1 MPLKKIEPKYYDA
14 FRELLEEYSGIV
26 LGANK
31 QYLVTSRLTKLMTEN
46 SFADL
51 GVLVDK
57 LKAAGSNELRG
68 RVIDLMTTNETQ
80 WFRDDYPFS
89 VLSSVIYPGFVQE
102 KKQHVKIWSSACSTG
117 QEPYSIA
124 MALLEHQ
131 KNSMSRLSASIV
143 GTDISPTVIEQA
155 KSGVYQLSE
164 IDRGLT
170 PERKRDYFIELPDGI
185 WKLKDDIS
193 RNVSFRNFNL
203 LDSYRAL
210 GRFDLIFCRN
220 VLIYFSTE
228 VRKQIIGG
236 MTDILNDGGY
246 LVLGASESLGV
257 HSSSYE
263 LVRFKSGVVYKK
275 K

>member
-257 HSSSYE
+257 HSSAYE

>member
-1 MPLKKIEPKYYDA
+1 MPLKKIDPKHYDA

-51 GVLVDK
+51 GVLVEK
-57 LKAAGSNELRG
+57 LKAAGSAELRG

-89 VLSSVIYPGFVQE
+89 VLLSVIYPGFSE
-102 KKQHVKIWSSACSTG
+102 ERKQHVKIWSSACSTG

-124 MALLEHQ
+124 MALHEHQ
-131 KNSMSRLSASIV
+131 KTSLSRLSASII

-203 LDSYRAL
+203 LDSYKAL

-228 VRKQIIGG
+228 VRNQIIGG
-236 MTDILNDGGY
+236 MTDILSDGGY
-246 LVLGASESLGV
+246 LVLGASESLGA

>member
-1 MPLKKIEPKYYDA
+1 MPLKRINPKHYDA
-14 FRELLEEYSGIV
+14 FRELLEEFCGIV

-31 QYLVTSRLTKLMTEN
+31 QYLVTSRLTRLMNEN
-46 SFADL
+46 SFSDL
-51 GVLVDK
+51 GGLVEK
-57 LKAAGSNELRG
+57 LKGVGSSELRG

-89 VLSSVIYPGFVQE
+89 VLLSVIYPGFTAA
-102 KKQHVKIWSSACSTG
+102 KKSHIKVWSSACSTG

-124 MALLEHQ
+124 MAMAEHQ
-131 KNSMSRLSASIV
+131 KTSASRMSGTII

-164 IDRGLT
+164 IDRGLS
-170 PERKRDYFIELPDGI
+170 PERKKSYFIELPDGI
-185 WKLKDDIS
+185 WKLKDELR

-203 LDSYRAL
+203 LDSYKAL
-210 GRFDLIFCRN
+210 GKFDVIFCRN

-228 VRKQIIGG
+228 VRNQIIGG

-246 LVLGASESLGV
+246 LVLGASESLGA
-257 HSSSYE
+257 HSAAYE
-263 LVRFKSGVVYKK
+263 LVKFRSGVVYKK

>member
-1 MPLKKIEPKYYDA
+1 MPLKRINPKHYDA
-14 FRELLEEYSGIV
+14 FRDLLEEFCGIV

-31 QYLVTSRLTKLMTEN
+31 QYLVTSRLTRLMNEN

-51 GVLVDK
+51 GGLVEK
-57 LKAAGSNELRG
+57 LKGVGSSELRG

-89 VLSSVIYPGFVQE
+89 VLLSVIYPGFTE
-102 KKQHVKIWSSACSTG
+102 AKKSHIKIWSSACSTG

-124 MALLEHQ
+124 MALAEHQ
-131 KNSMSRLSASIV
+131 KMSTSRMSGTIV

-164 IDRGLT
+164 IDRGLSA
-170 PERKRDYFIELPDGI
+170 ERKKSYFIELPDGI
-185 WKLKDDIS
+185 WKLKDEIR

-203 LDSYRAL
+203 LDSYKAL
-210 GRFDLIFCRN
+210 GKFDVIFCRN

-228 VRKQIIGG
+228 VRNQIIGG
-236 MTDILNDGGY
+236 MTQILNDGGY
-246 LVLGASESLGV
+246 LVLGASESLGA
-257 HSSSYE
+257 HASAYE
-263 LVRFKSGVVYKK
+263 FIKFRSGVIYKK

>member
-1 MPLKKIEPKYYDA
+1 MPLKNIDPKHYDA

-31 QYLVTSRLTKLMTEN
+31 QYLVTSRLTRLMNEN
-46 SFADL
+46 SYADL

-57 LKAAGSNELRG
+57 LKAAGSTELRG

-89 VLSSVIYPGFVQE
+89 VLLSVVYPGFTE
-102 KKQHVKIWSSACSTG
+102 AKKQHVKIWSSACSTG

-124 MALLEHQ
+124 MALHEHQ
-131 KNSMSRLSASIV
+131 KTSLSRLSASII

-170 PERKRDYFIELPDGI
+170 PERKKNYFIELPDGI
-185 WKLKDDIS
+185 WKLKDDIG

-203 LDSYRAL
+203 LDNYKGL

-228 VRKQIIGG
+228 VRNKIIGG
-236 MTDILNDGGY
+236 MTEILNDGGY
-246 LVLGASESLGV
+246 LVLGASESLGA
-257 HSSSYE
+257 HTGAYE